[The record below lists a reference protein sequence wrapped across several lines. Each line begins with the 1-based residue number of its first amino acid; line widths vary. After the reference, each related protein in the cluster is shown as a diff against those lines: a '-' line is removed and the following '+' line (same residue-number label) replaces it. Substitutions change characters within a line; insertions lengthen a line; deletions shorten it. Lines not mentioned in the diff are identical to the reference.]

1 MNGKYNFYKTIYI
14 KEEQRQELKL
24 KYNDRKMYLY
34 IDKTNHLII
43 SRNRIPRN
51 FKYRIIRAEIGNYL
65 WKVHIPLTFL
75 PDNKWYDRYALI
87 PITEDKMTCQI
98 SKISSRIFIKENNC
112 VRITPL
118 SKTRRA
124 KIEKLRLHSNPEP
137 TTNGKDANIFN
148 TLS

>member
-14 KEEQRQELKL
+14 CEAQRQELKL
-24 KYNDRKMYLY
+24 KYNDRKMYLFL
-34 IDKTNHLII
+34 DNQNHLII

-51 FKYRIIRAEIGNYL
+51 FKYRIIKAEIGRFV

-75 PDNKWYDRYALI
+75 PDNKPYDRYALV
-87 PITEDKMTCQI
+87 PITADKMTCQI
-98 SKISSRIFIKENNC
+98 AKISSRIFIKESNN
-112 VRITPL
+112 VRITPI

-124 KIEKLRLHSNPEP
+124 EIEKLKLRSN
-137 TTNGKDANIFN
+137 TKSTKNGKDADLID

>member
-75 PDNKWYDRYALI
+75 PDNKGYGRYA
-87 PITEDKMTCQI
+87 
-98 SKISSRIFIKENNC
+98 
-112 VRITPL
+112 
-118 SKTRRA
+118 
-124 KIEKLRLHSNPEP
+124 
-137 TTNGKDANIFN
+137 
-148 TLS
+148 

>member
-34 IDKTNHLII
+34 LDKQNHLII

-51 FKYRIIRAEIGNYL
+51 FKYRIIKAEIGRFI
-65 WKVHIPLTFL
+65 WKVRIPLTFL
-75 PDNKWYDRYALI
+75 PDDKWYDRYALV

-98 SKISSRIFIKENNC
+98 AKVSSRIFIKENNR
-112 VRITPL
+112 VRITPI
-118 SKTRRA
+118 SERRRA
-124 KIEKLRLHSNPEP
+124 EIEKLKLRSNIKP
-137 TTNGKDANIFN
+137 TKNGKDADLID

>member
-34 IDKTNHLII
+34 LDKKQHLII

-51 FKYRIIRAEIGNYL
+51 FKYRIIKAEIGRFF
-65 WKVHIPLTFL
+65 WKVRIPLTFL
-75 PDNKWYDRYALI
+75 PDDQWYDRYALV

-98 SKISSRIFIKENNC
+98 AKISSRIFIKENDR
-112 VRITPL
+112 VRITPI
-118 SKTRRA
+118 SEKRRA
-124 KIEKLRLHSNPEP
+124 KIEKLKLRSDIESAKDR
-137 TTNGKDANIFN
+137 KDADLFD